1 MILQKQ
7 QGDYNSETSIYVGLI
22 NPFCT
27 ESDIIEELNLVLRD
41 DRIKKEKEEASL
53 SRNKMGQGKEV
64 KEGKEEDKKEKE
76 VEIAVVKSDFTKNFI
91 LSSMVFHDPVTQR
104 PKQFAFVD
112 FNTKEAAQICVKAWN
127 TRCMKKFPN
136 RLMVTIYEE
145 KH

>member
-1 MILQKQ
+1 
-7 QGDYNSETSIYVGLI
+7 LI